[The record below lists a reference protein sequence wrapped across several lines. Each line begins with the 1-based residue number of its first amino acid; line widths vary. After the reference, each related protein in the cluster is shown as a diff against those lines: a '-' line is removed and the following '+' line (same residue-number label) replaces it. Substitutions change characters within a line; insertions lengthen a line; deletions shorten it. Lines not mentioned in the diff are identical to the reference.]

1 MPSSFRPLITIVI
14 EVYWPA
20 WLKLVRS
27 AHRLAQW
34 QKFNVLLVSVN
45 PFKGIICGL
54 AQHVLNW
61 ANFFF
66 ANLVR
71 GIRRTW
77 KKFGEHSWFLIG
89 WTFPSEYSTNCD
101 EAMFGI
107 QRVSLNI
114 FWEYSPSSANL
125 GLWLVESKESSPVDE
140 EEITIKMDDG
150 VHTSLSSEGTDILRT
165 CGMRSLVSETQ
176 IYI

>member
-1 MPSSFRPLITIVI
+1 MTLFWLDCHAAGYVYVFKKKVPSSFRPLITIVI

-71 GIRRTW
+71 GIRRT
-77 KKFGEHSWFLIG
+77 
-89 WTFPSEYSTNCD
+89 
-101 EAMFGI
+101 
-107 QRVSLNI
+107 
-114 FWEYSPSSANL
+114 
-125 GLWLVESKESSPVDE
+125 
-140 EEITIKMDDG
+140 
-150 VHTSLSSEGTDILRT
+150 
-165 CGMRSLVSETQ
+165 
-176 IYI
+176 